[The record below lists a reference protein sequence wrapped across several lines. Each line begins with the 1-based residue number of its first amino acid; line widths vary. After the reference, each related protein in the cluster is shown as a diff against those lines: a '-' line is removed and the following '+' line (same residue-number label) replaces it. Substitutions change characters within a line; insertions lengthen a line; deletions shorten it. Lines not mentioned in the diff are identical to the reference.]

1 MSEHNEDVLT
11 DTETIEDFST
21 DRPKDEVKS
30 PKLNNEAYDPRP
42 HEDNARR
49 WIAYF
54 LICLLSV
61 TVVGILLLLGFEK
74 VSIDQVS
81 EFGVILSPL
90 IALVS
95 AATGFYYGT
104 KSNALN

>member
-1 MSEHNEDVLT
+1 MSEHNETTLAE
-11 DTETIEDFST
+11 TETEDFST
-21 DRPKDEVKS
+21 DNTKPEVKS
-30 PKLNNEAYDPRP
+30 PELNNEPYDPRP

-54 LICLLSV
+54 LIGLLSI
-61 TVVGILLLLGFEK
+61 TVVGILLLLGCGK
-74 VSIDQVS
+74 VSIDQIS

-104 KSNALN
+104 KSNSVS